1 MKGKLYFCGFL
12 SFVFQVVNIQ
22 FSILSRSS
30 FQFFYFLYSFLE
42 LVFKKFWKLNKRKLN
57 WKTLFWHYRPT
68 NYYRA
73 LTTWKD
79 YAWVHLYKVD
89 LVNDDD
95 NNTKEISFSYF
106 FLTKCFYFHGVVF
119 MNKTLAIYWQE
130 GTKRIKQDAFS
141 FANLFWISHNY
152 VTFKSIQS
160 IEIA

>member
-1 MKGKLYFCGFL
+1 MVFFLLYFKSSTFIFLFFRDLLFILLFSLFFSGIGFQE
-12 SFVFQVVNIQ
+12 V
-22 FSILSRSS
+22 
-30 FQFFYFLYSFLE
+30 LE
-42 LVFKKFWKLNKRKLN
+42 VEQEEVELKN
-57 WKTLFWHYRPT
+57 TFWHYRPT

-95 NNTKEISFSYF
+95 NNTKETSFSYF

-119 MNKTLAIYWQE
+119 LNKTLVIYWQE
-130 GTKRIKQDAFS
+130 GTKWIEQDAFS

-152 VTFKSIQS
+152 VTFKSIRS